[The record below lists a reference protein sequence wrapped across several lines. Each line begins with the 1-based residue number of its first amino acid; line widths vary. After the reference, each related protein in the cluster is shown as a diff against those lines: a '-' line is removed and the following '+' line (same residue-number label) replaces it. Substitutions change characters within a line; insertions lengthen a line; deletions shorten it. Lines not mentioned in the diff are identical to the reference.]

1 MKHIFLATAAAVA
14 LGAPAATAQTIGMAG
29 IPSGFGVAGN
39 VVALGF
45 SGSYSQQLRGVV
57 PNQTHW
63 DAATSATFGFG
74 NPVSGVGVEVGIN
87 LTSFRRF
94 GQSGHLSVGVHRMFQ
109 ANDRGVFSAALRADY
124 LGAWGDIKT
133 YNPAYSLIGSYAT
146 SVGSRL
152 AMFSAGVGTGWGQ
165 NGSDRTTRGA
175 VGFGIGLNGQW
186 AASVGYV
193 GQESVIGAV
202 WQPPALNGASV
213 AFSIRNIEDSGNAT
227 FAVDIGR
234 AFALMR

>member
-1 MKHIFLATAAAVA
+1 MKHIFLATAAAIA

-39 VVALGF
+39 VVALSF

-94 GQSGHLSVGVHRMFQ
+94 GQSDH
-109 ANDRGVFSAALRADY
+109 LRATDQATGG
-124 LGAWGDIKT
+124 LARPFAVTECHRTVLDRRDIAICLLQQALAARRKVEGQ
-133 YNPAYSLIGSYAT
+133 P
-146 SVGSRL
+146 RL
-152 AMFSAGVGTGWGQ
+152 AQLEPVHVDDVEIGEV
-165 NGSDRTTRGA
+165 TRRDD
-175 VGFGIGLNGQW
+175 
-186 AASVGYV
+186 
-193 GQESVIGAV
+193 
-202 WQPPALNGASV
+202 PAILKP
-213 AFSIRNIEDSGNAT
+213 I
-227 FAVDIGR
+227 
-234 AFALMR
+234 